1 MWFLLEARHHWVSV
15 LGLSA
20 ALTLR
25 EMLSKCGANLIAKQN
40 IHVVGGDFDWLLVLT
55 HVVTLSNLEDV
66 FPQSL
71 YKFSASEAI

>member
-1 MWFLLEARHHWVSV
+1 MWFLLEARHHCVSV

-25 EMLSKCGANLIAKQN
+25 EMLSKCGVNLIAKQK

-71 YKFSASEAI
+71 